1 MPRWL
6 LGVLAVCALL
16 LQSSSAKRGKGK
28 SKKHRAQPAVPPALS
43 AEQRAAQGQLVQQG
57 MQLAAKGRLNEAEKA
72 FGAALAVEPTNYAA
86 LGNRALLLPQ
96 MGRAAEGVAALEHA
110 ALLYPSDPSIP
121 YNLGTLQ
128 ASLGQDADA
137 VPHFLRARKVASTG
151 DQVKT
156 HATNSAGASLFKL
169 DRAVEALHFF
179 DEALLTQ
186 RRSPGADANALQQTT
201 LNRAAA
207 LVKLGRF
214 AESIETYSQA
224 IEAAPRDVACR
235 LSRANAWKEIG
246 GLEGGLQSATDY
258 VATLELMAEQGIEE
272 VQVEQGAGG
281 GTKERVADIYDNAVY
296 RLQAWERDFVHESDA
311 GATPR
316 TLLEVSLPLWRRIA
330 RCLDIDVPNSALHK
344 STLSS
349 VLGAIWG
356 ADGDGHRNQEPGMLA
371 PDGCI
376 AMGLDEDECD
386 AVGQVLSPTWAR
398 NATALSSIRHALADG
413 RPVHI
418 AGGAFQQALAEAMQ
432 SELEDAF
439 AEASPDALEN
449 RKPSPIRRH
458 REDKVGQSYVTGK
471 PRVDLAPA
479 ELQRLYGP
487 VVAAHGNRSGAIAGQ
502 ELAGMRLC
510 TEALA
515 AFNNEF
521 QFQVHGTSASSI
533 DGSVPLDDWL
543 ETPKATIS
551 KRFISAMRSSSLSRF
566 FSALLHKAGGSV
578 GGVGDVGDL
587 EPILA
592 ATEYRVGD
600 YLTVHNDLHQHAGGG
615 RRLAV
620 VAQLSS
626 THWNEGCGGALVWC
640 DPVDVIQPEFN
651 SLTLFA
657 TDHWSWHFVEPV
669 WEQSSEDGSD
679 CSGQGQHRFAWS
691 GWYEYKTG
699 GRGGAT
705 ASAAQ
710 AAKAV
715 EVQKRAELQWLK
727 ARLDARLELM
737 EGSAQRDR
745 GALVLQAST

>member
-1 MPRWL
+1 MMPRWL
-6 LGVLAVCALL
+6 IGVLAVCALL
-16 LQSSSAKRGKGK
+16 LQSTSAKRGKGK
-28 SKKHRAQPAVPPALS
+28 GKKHHSQPAVPPVLS
-43 AEQRAAQGQLVQQG
+43 AEQRAAQGQRVQQG
-57 MQLAAKGRLNEAEKA
+57 MQLAAKGRLHDAEKA

-96 MGRAAEGVAALEHA
+96 MGRAAEGVAALAHA

-137 VPHFLRARKVASTG
+137 IPHFLHARELASTG
-151 DQVKT
+151 NQVKI

-169 DRAVEALHFF
+169 DRAAEALHFF

-186 RRSPGADANALQQTT
+186 RRSPGVDANTLQQTT

-207 LVKLGRF
+207 LVKLGRSS
-214 AESIETYSQA
+214 ESIETYSQA
-224 IEAAPRDVACR
+224 IEAAPRDVASR
-235 LSRANAWKEIG
+235 LSRAKAWKEIG

-281 GTKERVADIYDNAVY
+281 GTNERVTDIYDNAVY
-296 RLQAWERDFVHESDA
+296 TLQAWERDFMHES
-311 GATPR
+311 ATG
-316 TLLEVSLPLWRRIA
+316 TTSKAQLEVSLPLWRRIA
-330 RCLDIDVPNSALHK
+330 GCLDRVVPTSDLRK

-356 ADGDGHRNQEPGMLA
+356 ADGDDHRNQEPDMLA
-371 PDGCI
+371 VDGCI
-376 AMGLDEDECD
+376 AMGLGEDECD
-386 AVGQVLSPTWAR
+386 AVGQILSHTWAR
-398 NATALSSIRHALADG
+398 NDTALGSIRHALADG

-418 AGGAFQQALAEAMQ
+418 VGGAFQQALAEAMR
-432 SELEDAF
+432 SELQDVF
-439 AEASPDALEN
+439 AEATSDALEN

-458 REDKVGQSYVTGK
+458 REDKVGQSSYETGK
-471 PRVDLAPA
+471 PRVVLAPE

-487 VVAAHGNRSGAIAGQ
+487 VVAAHGNRSILASR

-515 AFNNEF
+515 AFNGEF
-521 QFQVHGTSASSI
+521 QFLVHGTSASSM

-543 ETPKATIS
+543 ETPTATTS
-551 KRFISAMRSSSLSRF
+551 KRFISAMRSAPLSRF
-566 FSALLHKAGGSV
+566 FSSLLHEAGGSV

-626 THWNEGCGGALVWC
+626 TDWNEGCGGAFVWC
-640 DPVDVIQPEFN
+640 DPVDVIQPGFN

-669 WEQSSEDGSD
+669 WEQSSEDGRD
-679 CSGQGQHRFAWS
+679 CSGQDQHRFAWS

-699 GRGGAT
+699 GRGAA

-715 EVQKRAELQWLK
+715 EVQKRVELQWLK
-727 ARLDARLELM
+727 ARLGARLKSM
-737 EGSAQRDR
+737 EGSVERDR

>member
-1 MPRWL
+1 
-6 LGVLAVCALL
+6 
-16 LQSSSAKRGKGK
+16 
-28 SKKHRAQPAVPPALS
+28 
-43 AEQRAAQGQLVQQG
+43 
-57 MQLAAKGRLNEAEKA
+57 
-72 FGAALAVEPTNYAA
+72 
-86 LGNRALLLPQ
+86 
-96 MGRAAEGVAALEHA
+96 
-110 ALLYPSDPSIP
+110 
-121 YNLGTLQ
+121 
-128 ASLGQDADA
+128 
-137 VPHFLRARKVASTG
+137 
-151 DQVKT
+151 
-156 HATNSAGASLFKL
+156 
-169 DRAVEALHFF
+169 
-179 DEALLTQ
+179 
-186 RRSPGADANALQQTT
+186 
-201 LNRAAA
+201 
-207 LVKLGRF
+207 
-214 AESIETYSQA
+214 
-224 IEAAPRDVACR
+224 
-235 LSRANAWKEIG
+235 
-246 GLEGGLQSATDY
+246 
-258 VATLELMAEQGIEE
+258 
-272 VQVEQGAGG
+272 
-281 GTKERVADIYDNAVY
+281 
-296 RLQAWERDFVHESDA
+296 
-311 GATPR
+311 
-316 TLLEVSLPLWRRIA
+316 
-330 RCLDIDVPNSALHK
+330 
-344 STLSS
+344 
-349 VLGAIWG
+349 
-356 ADGDGHRNQEPGMLA
+356 
-371 PDGCI
+371 
-376 AMGLDEDECD
+376 
-386 AVGQVLSPTWAR
+386 
-398 NATALSSIRHALADG
+398 
-413 RPVHI
+413 
-418 AGGAFQQALAEAMQ
+418 
-432 SELEDAF
+432 
-439 AEASPDALEN
+439 
-449 RKPSPIRRH
+449 
-458 REDKVGQSYVTGK
+458 
-471 PRVDLAPA
+471 
-479 ELQRLYGP
+479 
-487 VVAAHGNRSGAIAGQ
+487 
-502 ELAGMRLC
+502 MRLC

-679 CSGQGQHRFAWS
+679 CSGQGQHQFAWS